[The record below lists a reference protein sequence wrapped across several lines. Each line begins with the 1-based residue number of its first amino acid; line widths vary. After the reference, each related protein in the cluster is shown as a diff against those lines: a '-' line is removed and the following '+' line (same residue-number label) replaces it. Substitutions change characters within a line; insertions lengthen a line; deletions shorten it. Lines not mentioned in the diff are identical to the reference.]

1 MVAVFFNKILS
12 LSFHLNNKNIIII
25 IDSVIKII
33 EIHHD
38 KQYKKRWFT
47 IIIFEYFPNIIEEH
61 SIRRVFILENIQI

>member
-33 EIHHD
+33 KIDHD
-38 KQYKKRWFT
+38 KQYKNR
-47 IIIFEYFPNIIEEH
+47 
-61 SIRRVFILENIQI
+61 